1 MAGSEWVPPRII
13 PAHAGFTRWL
23 SGTSRGFSG
32 SSPHTRGLRP
42 PSHTHTAGLRIIP
55 AHAGFTALAQDHQIL
70 RADHPR
76 TRGVYVMGYMSHPL
90 SVGSSPHTRG
100 LLRDG
105 LLPEDRRG
113 IIPAHAGFTMSRS
126 TSPYSSADHPR
137 TRGVYGTV
145 SHPALVGDGSSPHT
159 RGLRR
164 EHVPRAH
171 AGGIIPAHAGFTHPS
186 GPRGPGRADHPRT
199 RGVYPASRSP
209 ASQLSGS
216 SPHTRGLLVLV
227 TYRAVTAG
235 IIPAHAGF
243 TPHRRRRAR
252 GPTDHPRTR
261 GVYSGRGTRRLSA
274 PGSSPHTRGLL
285 PVSPAAI
292 GDPRII
298 PAHAGFTCVRRCVC
312 ACVWDHPRTR
322 GVYPQHRGVAHASLG
337 SSPHT
342 RGLPVHPSREPRWSR
357 IIPAHAGFTS
367 HRDQR
372 HGGPTDHPRTRG
384 VYGTVSHPALV
395 GDGSSPHTRGLRQGP
410 PPIRAVGRIIP
421 AHAGFTDPASA
432 RTSR

>member
-216 SPHTRGLLVLV
+216 SPHTRGLPARMVGP
-227 TYRAVTAG
+227 RAGAGDHPRTRGVYHLPVGGRQRPAGSSPHTRGLRASLRLSLRACG

-243 TPHRRRRAR
+243 TGWLQYASACRA
-252 GPTDHPRTR
+252 DHPRTR
-261 GVYSGRGTRRLSA
+261 GVYQRVRWGPA
-274 PGSSPHTRGLL
+274 P
-285 PVSPAAI
+285 A
-292 GDPRII
+292 
-298 PAHAGFTCVRRCVC
+298 
-312 ACVWDHPRTR
+312 
-322 GVYPQHRGVAHASLG
+322 
-337 SSPHT
+337 
-342 RGLPVHPSREPRWSR
+342 
-357 IIPAHAGFTS
+357 
-367 HRDQR
+367 
-372 HGGPTDHPRTRG
+372 
-384 VYGTVSHPALV
+384 
-395 GDGSSPHTRGLRQGP
+395 
-410 PPIRAVGRIIP
+410 
-421 AHAGFTDPASA
+421 
-432 RTSR
+432 